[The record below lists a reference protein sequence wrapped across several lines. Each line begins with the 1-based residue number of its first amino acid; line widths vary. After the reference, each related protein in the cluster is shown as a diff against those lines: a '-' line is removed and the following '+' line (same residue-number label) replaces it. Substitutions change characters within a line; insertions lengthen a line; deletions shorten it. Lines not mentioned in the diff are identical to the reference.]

1 MKRRARELRPGS
13 STQEP
18 DMQCPRCETSSLDER
33 DRDGVTI
40 DVCKACRGVWLDRG
54 ELEKLI
60 ARTTAEFDEYERRPP
75 PPSQPSQPQAQPQ
88 AHYRGDDDHRRHRG
102 DDDYRR
108 KYPRKKS
115 WVESLGDIFD

>member
-1 MKRRARELRPGS
+1 MI
-13 STQEP
+13 
-18 DMQCPRCETSSLDER
+18 CPRCEKPSLDER

-40 DVCKACRGVWLDRG
+40 DVCTSCRGIWFDRG

-60 ARTTAEFDEYERRPP
+60 ARTTQEIEQLERDSGGGYAEPRPEPRPVVSTEQSRPGYEQHARDRD
-75 PPSQPSQPQAQPQ
+75 
-88 AHYRGDDDHRRHRG
+88 YRDRDYRDRDYRDDH
-102 DDDYRR
+102 RR